1 MSVAPSMSIPVTD
14 IVAPDNA
21 EACKTPL
28 ELKTTVLGDP
38 IAKPCL
44 TTNSF
49 ADAIRVPYPS
59 NSYNVFYL

>member
-1 MSVAPSMSIPVTD
+1 MPPSISTLVID

-28 ELKTTVLGDP
+28 ELKTIVLGDP

-44 TTNSF
+44 AKNSL
-49 ADAIRVPYPS
+49 ADAIRVPYP
-59 NSYNVFYL
+59 V